1 MIVMGLDCST
11 KSSGWAIFE
20 ENELIDYGVI
30 KSIMSDWRER
40 LFHQGLMLGEIIDK
54 YKPEKIYME
63 DVPLY
68 HAGVQ
73 NRGSKVL
80 MMLGAVQGLIYGVA
94 ASRGINIEFLQP
106 SAWRSPLGLFDGTKQ
121 GTHRDEM
128 KKKSVE
134 KANKLFG
141 LELIY
146 KSPSSKF
153 NEDDV
158 SDAILVAYSQVG
170 PRTFGKKVDK

>member
-1 MIVMGLDCST
+1 MITIGLDCST
-11 KSSGWAIFE
+11 KSSGWAIFDDDK
-20 ENELIDYGVI
+20 LIDYGVI
-30 KSIMSDWRER
+30 KSIMTDWRER
-40 LFHQGLMLGEIIDK
+40 LFHQGLMLGKVLDK
-54 YKPEKIYME
+54 YKPEKVFME

-68 HAGVQ
+68 HKG
-73 NRGSKVL
+73 GTKTL
-80 MMLGAVQGLIYGVA
+80 MMLGAVQGLVYGVV
-94 ASRGINIEFLQP
+94 ASRNIEIQFLQP
-106 SAWRSPLGLFDGTKQ
+106 ASWRSPIGLFDGTKQ

-153 NEDDV
+153 NEDDI